1 MPAWIF
7 QQRRVALANA
17 KRTTHRQPSGDAAA
31 IAALAEET
39 RTDEAVVQGL
49 YEEERAALEARSSV
63 KTFIGVI
70 AARRVKAR
78 LTALREE
85 SRPVPTPAE
94 RRPHAA

>member
-1 MPAWIF
+1 
-7 QQRRVALANA
+7 LANA

-31 IAALAEET
+31 IAALAAET

-63 KTFIGVI
+63 KNFIGVI

-78 LTALREE
+78 LTAPREE
-85 SRPVPTPAE
+85 GLAVAAPME
-94 RRPHAA
+94 RRSHAA

>member
-1 MPAWIF
+1 MAD
-7 QQRRVALANA
+7 A

-63 KTFIGVI
+63 KNFIGVI

-78 LTALREE
+78 LTAPQKGDV
-85 SRPVPTPAE
+85 PVHTPTE
-94 RRPHAA
+94 RHSHAA

>member
-1 MPAWIF
+1 M
-7 QQRRVALANA
+7 ANA

-39 RTDEAVVQGL
+39 RTDEAVVQCL

-63 KTFIGVI
+63 KNFIGVI

-78 LTALREE
+78 LTAPQEE
-85 SRPVPTPAE
+85 GRPVPAPTE
-94 RRPHAA
+94 RRSHAA

>member
-1 MPAWIF
+1 
-7 QQRRVALANA
+7 LANA

-63 KTFIGVI
+63 KNFIGVI

-78 LTALREE
+78 LTAPREE
-85 SRPVPTPAE
+85 GLSVAAPME
-94 RRPHAA
+94 RRSHAA